1 MRRVFADTV
10 FWIAILDPG
19 DGLHRPATSAL
30 EEVAGAQLVTSEMVL
45 VETLNAF
52 SVAGTQM
59 RSAAVRMVEKLRAR
73 PNLVIVPQTPGLFE
87 AAFQLYGSRPDKGW
101 SMVDCA
107 SFVIMREL
115 LIDAALTFD
124 SDFIQA
130 GFQALLRS

>member
-1 MRRVFADTV
+1 MRRVFVDTV
-10 FWIAILDPG
+10 FWIAVLDPG
-19 DGLHRPATSAL
+19 DSLHRTATSAL
-30 EEVAGAQLVTSEMVL
+30 DAVAGAQLVTSEMVL

-59 RSAAVRMVEKLRAR
+59 RSAAVRLVEKLRAR
-73 PNLVIVPQTPGLFE
+73 ENLAIVPQTPDLFE
-87 AAFQLYGSRPDKGW
+87 AAFELYGSRPDKGW

-115 LIDAALTFD
+115 RIVEALTFD

-130 GFQALLRS
+130 GFQALLRQ

>member
-19 DGLHRPATSAL
+19 DGLHRAATSAL

-87 AAFQLYGSRPDKGW
+87 AAFQIIRRLR
-101 SMVDCA
+101 
-107 SFVIMREL
+107 
-115 LIDAALTFD
+115 IDPTAKSGIT
-124 SDFIQA
+124 IYIHRIV
-130 GFQALLRS
+130 LRRSS